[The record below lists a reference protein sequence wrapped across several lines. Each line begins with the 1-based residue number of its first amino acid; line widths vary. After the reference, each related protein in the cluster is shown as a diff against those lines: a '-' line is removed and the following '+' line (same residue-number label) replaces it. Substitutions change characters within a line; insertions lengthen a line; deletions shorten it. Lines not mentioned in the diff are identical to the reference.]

1 MSIYSGL
8 ATRED
13 ETNYNKLLTRLVSTM
28 QDHIIELSNGII
40 ASHFASKYTK
50 LIAKMQTYEEHKYLP
65 PKFSTILKPIEEAM
79 RETLLRKTKNDLA
92 SFNFKLEAVKE

>member
-8 ATRED
+8 PTRED
-13 ETNYNKLLTRLVSTM
+13 ETNYNKLLCRLLSTM

-40 ASHFASKYTK
+40 EAHFSSKYTK

-65 PKFSTILKPIEEAM
+65 PKFTTVLKP
-79 RETLLRKTKNDLA
+79 
-92 SFNFKLEAVKE
+92 LE